1 MLISRGREESD
12 GVSMDK
18 RWRDAMTLVER
29 SWHN

>member
-1 MLISRGREESD
+1 MLISRGRVESD

-18 RWRDAMTLVER
+18 RWRDAMAFVER